1 MALLSQARAP
11 TRTAYGVYGYASS
24 SAENLSDD
32 NVRRAGEGLNVN
44 VYKNTGAAEPSWG
57 GGVVAGGVAYAGC
70 HFRFCTLGEISQTPS
85 RAW

>member
-57 GGVVAGGVAYAGC
+57 GGVVAGWRMRGAISVSARWGK
-70 HFRFCTLGEISQTPS
+70 FRRPHRARGE
-85 RAW
+85 